1 MTQARRTKTAGS
13 SPTSSKGVEPRT
25 RLHADVRSKM
35 IVEAAFRAIAKDG
48 FEGLRTRDIA
58 ALVGINSATLHHH
71 FPTKDDLIAAV
82 ASHLQS
88 HFRLEKTPAVAG
100 ESAAD
105 ALERQFKDAVF
116 YFQRRPEMIAVYRE
130 FVIRAPRDRMI
141 RRLVQQLHD
150 GWQKDVAQIVKRGQQ
165 DGSFRADLNR
175 DATCS
180 LIICAVWGLI
190 AQVFRSV
197 DDFSVGFQELT
208 KWIKAGQGSRA

>member
-1 MTQARRTKTAGS
+1 MTQARRTKAVGS
-13 SPTSSKGVEPRT
+13 GRTSSKRVEPRT

-58 ALVGINSATLHHH
+58 TLVGINSATLHHH

-82 ASHLQS
+82 AIHLQS

-130 FVIRAPRDRMI
+130 FVSRAPRDRMI
-141 RRLVQQLHD
+141 RKLVQQLHD
-150 GWQKDVAQIVKRGQQ
+150 GWRQDVGEILKRGEL

-175 DATCS
+175 DAACA
-180 LIICAVWGLI
+180 LIISAVWGLI

-197 DDFSVGFQELT
+197 DDFAAGFHELARWM
-208 KWIKAGQGSRA
+208 KVGQGSMA